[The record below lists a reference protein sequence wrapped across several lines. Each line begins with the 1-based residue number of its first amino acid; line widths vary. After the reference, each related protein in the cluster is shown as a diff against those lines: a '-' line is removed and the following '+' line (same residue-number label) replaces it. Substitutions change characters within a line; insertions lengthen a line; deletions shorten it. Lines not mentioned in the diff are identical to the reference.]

1 MIYVGSG
8 LPPVSHFGGA
18 EPALID
24 PSLQVDTRSPDRAC
38 EKMSYWPSYSSIPA
52 DSRAAYLEW
61 LAGGRRDPGVGIG
74 HVFLFFYGLE
84 RRALHDAQADS
95 AAAAE
100 ISVIEDEVAR
110 LLTIYGS
117 SGSFQNYAGAFL
129 GVLQG
134 LSATQPAEIAVPS
147 GPFFQGYEFPLSLRL
162 GLGLLSL
169 EGKPIS
175 AEWALAWYQSAP
187 STRIR
192 TPQQRCPDEFRA
204 LFGIRYRERFGEG
217 LVVKPAKRMIDHT
230 YRPASA
236 SFAGTVRLGFK
247 NPRLAAGVPDVTT
260 LQGPLSKI
268 TEVAEACVSDLE
280 PFSRWVGRNP
290 TLRSSPAAVALLPAE
305 LVAGH
310 GSDDLAAL
318 WSALEARL
326 EGEGL
331 AEIPGS
337 ELLERWRNAGSSKLT
352 RSDLV
357 LFSQLLEK
365 RGYGIEP
372 DVRFGGPSLAPDR
385 PCIIFRL
392 PPGSPSAPSAAY
404 AAAATVLRLGVTVA
418 GADEELDRSE
428 LEYLEA
434 HLERALP
441 MAVTEKVRLGAHLR
455 WLMAELPS
463 AAGLKKRLEVLAR
476 PQREEIAR
484 FLVSVAT
491 ADGQVTPAEVTSLGK
506 LYRLL
511 DLDPQ
516 GVYGELHA
524 QAIGTPSPATEPVT
538 VRPRGE
544 SIPGFAIPAPPRTP
558 ATSVVTLDM
567 ARVEEKLT
575 QTAAVSALLQSV
587 FVEDDESAPKEAP
600 ETTADDSIAGL
611 DAQHSGFLRAIASRP
626 TWSRS
631 EVEDVAAKFGVLP
644 DGALDTLN
652 EAALNK
658 CGDPLCEGE
667 DPITI
672 DPRVQK
678 ELLS

>member
-8 LPPVSHFGGA
+8 LRPVSGFGGF

-24 PSLQVDTRSPDRAC
+24 PSLQVESRSPDRAC
-38 EKMSYWPSYSSIPA
+38 EKMSYWPSYGSIAPE
-52 DSRAAYLEW
+52 SRAAYLEW
-61 LAGGRRDPGVGIG
+61 LAGGRCDPEVGIG

-84 RRALHDAQADS
+84 RRALYDAQSDS

-100 ISVIEDEVAR
+100 IPEIEEEVAR

-129 GVLQG
+129 GVLQR
-134 LSATQPAEIAVPS
+134 LRANQPSELTPPS
-147 GPFFQGYEFPLSLRL
+147 GPFIQGYEFPLSLRL
-162 GLGLLSL
+162 GLGLLCL

-175 AEWALAWYQSAP
+175 TDWALAWYQSAP

-192 TPQQRCPDEFRA
+192 TPQQRCPDEFSA

-217 LVVKPAKRMIDHT
+217 LVVKPPKKTIDLT
-230 YRPASA
+230 YRPANA
-236 SFAGTVRLGFK
+236 SFAGPVRLDFK
-247 NPRLAAGVPDVTT
+247 NPRLAAGVPDVTS

-268 TEVAEACVSDLE
+268 TDVAEACVSDLE
-280 PFSRWVGRNP
+280 PFSRWVGRNS

-305 LVAGH
+305 LIGDH

-326 EGEGL
+326 DGEDL

-337 ELLERWRNAGSSKLT
+337 ELLERWRNSEVSKLT

-365 RGYGIEP
+365 HGYGIEP

-385 PCIIFRL
+385 PCVIFRL
-392 PPGSPSAPSAAY
+392 PHGSQSAPSAAY
-404 AAAATVLRLGVTVA
+404 AAAATVLRLGVAVA

-428 LEYLEA
+428 VELLEA

-441 MAVTEKVRLGAHLR
+441 VAVTEKVRLGAHLR

-463 AAGLKKRLEVLAR
+463 AAGLKKRLDVLEK

-491 ADGQVTPAEVTSLGK
+491 ADGQVTPAEITMLGK
-506 LYRLL
+506 LYGLL

-516 GVYGELHA
+516 GVYSELHA
-524 QAIGTPSPATEPVT
+524 QATGAPPPATEPVT
-538 VRPRGE
+538 VRPRGA
-544 SIPGFAIPAPPRTP
+544 SVPGFTIPARPKAPVTP
-558 ATSVVTLDM
+558 AVALDM
-567 ARVEEKLT
+567 ARVEEKLN

-587 FVEDDESAPKEAP
+587 FVEDDEPAAKQAPDTPAE
-600 ETTADDSIAGL
+600 ESIAGL
-611 DAQHSGFLRAIASRP
+611 DAQHSGFLRAVVSRS
-626 TWSRS
+626 TWSHA
-631 EVEDVAAKFGVLP
+631 EIEDVAAKFGVLP

-658 CGDPLCEGE
+658 CGDPLFEGE

-672 DPRVQK
+672 DPAVRE